1 MAYQLEGTY
10 RVSNDTI
17 TNLDTKLTL
26 QLRKRSKPSKNKPD
40 YFLSVNY
47 PTYTYI
53 SSVYKTPSKSQ
64 RQKIGDEPPVS
75 FDNLSS
81 EEPELR
87 LYFDYQNQD
96 YKLEKIKDT
105 AKIISIK

>member
-1 MAYQLEGTY
+1 MFFQLEGEY
-10 RVSNDTI
+10 NVSNNSI
-17 TNLDTKLTL
+17 TNPKTKLTL
-26 QLRKRSKPSKNKPD
+26 QLRRRKKPSRNKPD
-40 YFLSVNY
+40 YFLSVNK

-53 SSVYKTPSKSQ
+53 SSLYQLPNKNQ
-64 RQKIGDEPPVS
+64 RAKLDKQVS
-75 FDNLSS
+75 FDNLAQTDK
-81 EEPELR
+81 PEVT

>member
-1 MAYQLEGTY
+1 MSYRLEGTY

-17 TNLDTKLTL
+17 TNPDTKLTL
-26 QLRKRSKPSKNKPD
+26 HLRKRKKPSKSKPD
-40 YFLSVNY
+40 YFLSVNK

-53 SSVYKTPSKSQ
+53 SSLYSAPNKSQ
-64 RQKIGDEPPVS
+64 RQKLGDDTVS
-75 FDNLSS
+75 FDNLTT
-81 EEPELR
+81 EQPEVT
-87 LYFDYQNQD
+87 LYFDYLNQD